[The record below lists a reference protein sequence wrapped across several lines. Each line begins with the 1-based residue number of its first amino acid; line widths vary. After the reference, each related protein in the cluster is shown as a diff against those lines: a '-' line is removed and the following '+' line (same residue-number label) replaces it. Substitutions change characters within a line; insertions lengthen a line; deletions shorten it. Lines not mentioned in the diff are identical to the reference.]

1 MKKLLFLI
9 PSLVAL
15 TACDSSEVIN
25 SIEIEEAKIPMSF
38 TSYMDGTTRAVY
50 NTNDDIADFE
60 VYALTFGTGNSD
72 LYYFKNEAV
81 NKGGSGYTMTNSYYW
96 PKNDDF
102 SLNFMAIAPY
112 TSDDTY
118 NISSSTSSGTET
130 YSISVEQPNG
140 GDTGEDI
147 IYAQANEIKKAGTW
161 GLSNEK
167 TYGKDGIPLN
177 FRHIMSKVTVK
188 IKKPATMQADV
199 TASKLGISKLVKKGS
214 FTCATRSTSA
224 TTLSDDTKTL
234 NSLFPASKWAP
245 STDDSDKIDYEY
257 SLASSTTLADD
268 QELGE
273 FFFIPQTLDKATA
286 YTAATTGA
294 AANAT
299 MLGIYIDKM
308 SYTASGT
315 VFTIL
320 ENVMMSFPLQ
330 VTFLPGKHYTL
341 TVDISGG
348 GFYDKNQDTD
358 ADLDPIFEDLVI
370 KPIAVSV
377 DDWTASAINLPQS

>member
-1 MKKLLFLI
+1 MKKLLFLL

-38 TSYMDGTTRAVY
+38 TSYMDGTTRAGY
-50 NTNDDIADFE
+50 DASSDITNFE

-72 LYYFKNEAV
+72 LYYFKNEEV

-96 PKNDDF
+96 PKDDEF
-102 SLNFMAIAPY
+102 SLNFMAVAPY
-112 TSDDTY
+112 TSDAKYD
-118 NISSSTSSGTET
+118 ISSSTSSGTET
-130 YSISVEQPNG
+130 YSISVEGSNG
-140 GDTGEDI
+140 EAGQDI
-147 IYAQANEIKKAGTW
+147 IYAQANAINKTGTW
-161 GLSNEK
+161 GSSSEK

-188 IKKPATMQADV
+188 IKKPATMKAKV

-214 FTCATRSTSA
+214 FTCATRSTS
-224 TTLSDDTKTL
+224 TPTLSDDTNTK
-234 NSLFPASKWAP
+234 NVPFEASKWAL

-257 SLASSTTLADD
+257 SLASSTTLADN

-273 FFFIPQTLDKATA
+273 FFFIPQPLNQATS
-286 YTAATTGA
+286 YTAATTDA
-294 AANAT
+294 PANGT
-299 MLGIYIDKM
+299 MLGIHIDKM

-315 VFTIL
+315 EFTIL
-320 ENVMMSFPLQ
+320 EDVMMSFPLQ
-330 VTFLPGKHYTL
+330 VTFEPGKHYTL

-348 GFYDKNQDTD
+348 GYYDKNHDDD

-370 KPIAVSV
+370 KPIAVTIDS
-377 DDWTASAINLPQS
+377 WTDGGTINLPQS